1 MAMDSLIGELFDN
14 RYRIERRM
22 GAGGMADVFLAR
34 DESLGRMVAIK
45 ILAERY
51 AQDEAFVERF
61 RREATAAA
69 GLSHPNIVSVYDRG
83 QAAGTSYIAMEYL
96 NGPTLKDEITSR
108 APLPEAEVVNWAVQA
123 LDALEFAHRQGI
135 VHRDI
140 KPHNMVLTDEGRLK
154 VTDFGIARAAN
165 AAQMTEVGSIVGT
178 AQYLSPEQAR
188 GLDVG
193 PQSDLYSMGIVLY
206 EMLTGELPFTGDSAV
221 EIAMKQV
228 SDPPPSIRKQNR
240 LVSEGL
246 EQVVMRSLSKD
257 PALRHRS
264 ARQMADE
271 LRRVS
276 RGGAVSSDTQMAT
289 RVLAGGAAAAAAYT
303 GAQTSVLPP
312 GGAQPPPEK
321 PPGPRRSAL
330 PWLLVLILLIASAAV
345 GYVVY
350 KQLSGGGVTVP
361 TLSGSCDTAK
371 AQLAAVR
378 LKGVCQDKESSRP
391 PRRASSSA
399 ATRPPV
405 RAPTRAR
412 PSRIF
417 IGAGPN
423 TVTVPDVH
431 GKSQL
436 QAQTILEDKGFTVDT
451 AIIQVNSAKETLG
464 NVVGTDPPAGSQEPQ
479 GTVIQLRVATGNVVV
494 PDVAGLDCTAATAKM
509 KQKTLVATCQDQPSD
524 QRLRTKRSTPAPRR
538 GATAPQNSAVT
549 ILISSGPQQVTVPP
563 VVGETSTT
571 PSRRST
577 TWASRGR
584 SSRRSSAPTPRSTT
598 PCNRRTRLPAP
609 RSPRELLRTHRRL
622 QVQAQRPELR
632 EPTADVTE
640 VAPLRVIV
648 LSGGRSSEHEI
659 SIGSGESVSAALDPA
674 RYDVVGVDD
683 QPRGGLAARGA
694 GRRGRAARRSTRARR
709 RTRSS
714 PGPAGRSA
722 RCARSGRSTS

>member
-14 RYRIERRM
+14 RYRIERRI
-22 GAGGMADVFLAR
+22 GTGGMADVFLAR
-34 DESLGRMVAIK
+34 DESLGRRVAIK

-51 AQDEAFVERF
+51 AQDEAFLERF

-83 QAAGTSYIAMEYL
+83 QASGTSYIAMEYL

-123 LDALEFAHRQGI
+123 LDALEFAHRQGV

-140 KPHNMVLTDEGRLK
+140 KPHNMILTDEGRLK

-165 AAQMTEVGSIVGT
+165 VAQMTEVGSIVGT

-246 EQVVMRSLSKD
+246 EQVVMRALSKD

-289 RVLAGGAAAAAAYT
+289 RVLTGGAEAMAAYT
-303 GAQTSVLPP
+303 GTQTSVLSP
-312 GGAQPPPEK
+312 GGTQPPPQR
-321 PPGPRRSAL
+321 PQGPRRSAL

-361 TLSGSCDTAK
+361 TLSGSCQHAK
-371 AQLAAVR
+371 AQLAAVG
-378 LKGVCQDKESSRP
+378 LKGNCQDKQSPADKENQVIGSDPSFG
-391 PRRASSSA
+391 SSA
-399 ATRPPV
+399 DKGSTV
-405 RAPTRAR
+405 T
-412 PSRIF
+412 IF
-417 IGAGPN
+417 VGAGPN
-423 TVTVPDVH
+423 TITVPDVH
-431 GKSQL
+431 GMSLQDAQQL
-436 QAQTILEDKGFTVDT
+436 LTEKGFEFDRTTLPVNAPKVTV
-451 AIIQVNSAKETLG
+451 G
-464 NVVGTDPPAGSQEPQ
+464 NVVGTIPGAGEQVPR
-479 GTVIQLRVATGNVVV
+479 GTVIQIQVATGNVVV
-494 PDVAGLDCTAATAKM
+494 PDVAGLDCKAATVKM
-509 KQKTLVATCQDQPSD
+509 KQKTLVATCQDSPSD
-524 QRLRTKRSTPAPRR
+524 QPQGQAFDSSPKAGTLA
-538 GATAPQNSAVT
+538 AQNSTVT

-563 VVGETSTT
+563 VVGLDKNDAIHSLHDVGLKATIQQAVECLDSTLN
-571 PSRRST
+571 
-577 TWASRGR
+577 
-584 SSRRSSAPTPRSTT
+584 
-598 PCNRRTRLPAP
+598 NRVK
-609 RSPRELLRTHRRL
+609 S
-622 QVQAQRPELR
+622 Q
-632 EPTADVTE
+632 
-640 VAPLRVIV
+640 
-648 LSGGRSSEHEI
+648 
-659 SIGSGESVSAALDPA
+659 DP
-674 RYDVVGVDD
+674 
-683 QPRGGLAARGA
+683 GA
-694 GRRGRAARRSTRARR
+694 GSQVAQG
-709 RTRSS
+709 SS
-714 PGPAGRSA
+714 VIIVVIKFRPSDPS
-722 RCARSGRSTS
+722 CVSPPPT

>member
-1 MAMDSLIGELFDN
+1 
-14 RYRIERRM
+14 
-22 GAGGMADVFLAR
+22 MADVFLAR
-34 DESLGRMVAIK
+34 DESLGRRVAIK

-83 QAAGTSYIAMEYL
+83 QASGTSYIAMEYL

-123 LDALEFAHRQGI
+123 LDALEFAHRQGV

-140 KPHNMVLTDEGRLK
+140 KPHNMILTDEGRLK

-165 AAQMTEVGSIVGT
+165 VAQMTEVGSIVGT

-289 RVLAGGAAAAAAYT
+289 RVLTGGAAAVAAYT

-312 GGAQPPPEK
+312 GGTQPPPER
-321 PPGPRRSAL
+321 PQGPRRSAL

-350 KQLSGGGVTVP
+350 KQLSGGGR
-361 TLSGSCDTAK
+361 D
-371 AQLAAVR
+371 
-378 LKGVCQDKESSRP
+378 
-391 PRRASSSA
+391 RADA
-399 ATRPPV
+399 DRELQTTR
-405 RAPTRAR
+405 
-412 PSRIF
+412 
-417 IGAGPN
+417 
-423 TVTVPDVH
+423 
-431 GKSQL
+431 
-436 QAQTILEDKGFTVDT
+436 
-451 AIIQVNSAKETLG
+451 
-464 NVVGTDPPAGSQEPQ
+464 
-479 GTVIQLRVATGNVVV
+479 
-494 PDVAGLDCTAATAKM
+494 
-509 KQKTLVATCQDQPSD
+509 
-524 QRLRTKRSTPAPRR
+524 
-538 GATAPQNSAVT
+538 
-549 ILISSGPQQVTVPP
+549 
-563 VVGETSTT
+563 
-571 PSRRST
+571 RRSSPR
-577 TWASRGR
+577 WASRG
-584 SSRRSSAPTPRSTT
+584 SARTSTSTPEKTESGDRKRPRLRIGCRQGLDGTDLHR
-598 PCNRRTRLPAP
+598 CRT
-609 RSPRELLRTHRRL
+609 EH
-622 QVQAQRPELR
+622 
-632 EPTADVTE
+632 
-640 VAPLRVIV
+640 
-648 LSGGRSSEHEI
+648 GR
-659 SIGSGESVSAALDPA
+659 
-674 RYDVVGVDD
+674 
-683 QPRGGLAARGA
+683 
-694 GRRGRAARRSTRARR
+694 RARR
-709 RTRSS
+709 ERQVRLRGDDD
-714 PGPAGRSA
+714 P
-722 RCARSGRSTS
+722 

>member
-14 RYRIERRM
+14 RYRIERRI
-22 GAGGMADVFLAR
+22 GTGGMADVFLAR
-34 DESLGRMVAIK
+34 DESLGRRVAIK

-123 LDALEFAHRQGI
+123 LDALEFAHRQGV

-140 KPHNMVLTDEGRLK
+140 KPHNMILTDEGRLK

-165 AAQMTEVGSIVGT
+165 VVQMTEVGSIVGT

-257 PALRHRS
+257 PALRHHS

-289 RVLAGGAAAAAAYT
+289 RVLTGGAAAAAAYT

-312 GGAQPPPEK
+312 GGTQPPPEK

-330 PWLLVLILLIASAAV
+330 PWLLVLILLLASAAV

-350 KQLSGGGVTVP
+350 KQLSGSGVTVP
-361 TLSGSCDTAK
+361 TLTGSCDTAK
-371 AQLAAVR
+371 AQLAAVN
-378 LKGVCQDKESSRP
+378 LKGVCQDKQSSLAKKGVVVGSDP
-391 PRRASSSA
+391 SVGSSA
-399 ATRPPV
+399 DKNSTV
-405 RAPTRAR
+405 T
-412 PSRIF
+412 IF

-423 TVTVPDVH
+423 TITVPDVH
-431 GKSQL
+431 GMFVSQATTTL
-436 QAQTILEDKGFTVDT
+436 QDKGFQVDPVP
-451 AIIQVNSAKETLG
+451 IDVNSAKVG
-464 NVVGTDPPAGSQEPQ
+464 AGRVVGTEPKAGSQEQQ
-479 GTVIQLRVATGNVVV
+479 GTTIRLRVATGNVVV
-494 PDVAGLDCTAATAKM
+494 PDVTGLSCDQATAKM

-524 QRLRTKRSTPAPRR
+524 QPKGEAFETQPAAGSTA
-538 GATAPQNSAVT
+538 AQNSSVT
-549 ILISSGPQQVTVPP
+549 VLISSGPQQVTVPP
-563 VVGETSTT
+563 LVGETKQDATKALHDVGLKAAIT
-571 PSRRST
+571 Q
-577 TWASRGR
+577 
-584 SSRRSSAPTPRSTT
+584 
-598 PCNRRTRLPAP
+598 
-609 RSPRELLRTHRRL
+609 
-622 QVQAQRPELR
+622 QVECLN
-632 EPTADVTE
+632 
-640 VAPLRVIV
+640 
-648 LSGGRSSEHEI
+648 
-659 SIGSGESVSAALDPA
+659 AALDNTVASQDPA
-674 RYDVVGVDD
+674 AGTPVDQGSFVNIVVIKFRPTDPICV
-683 QPRGGLAARGA
+683 
-694 GRRGRAARRSTRARR
+694 
-709 RTRSS
+709 S
-714 PGPAGRSA
+714 PPP
-722 RCARSGRSTS
+722 T

>member
-1 MAMDSLIGELFDN
+1 MDSLIGELFDN
-14 RYRIERRM
+14 RYRIERRI
-22 GAGGMADVFLAR
+22 GTGGMADVFLAR
-34 DESLGRMVAIK
+34 DESLGRRVAIK

-51 AQDEAFVERF
+51 AQDEAFLERF

-83 QAAGTSYIAMEYL
+83 QASGTSYIAMEYL

-123 LDALEFAHRQGI
+123 LDALEFAHRQGV

-140 KPHNMVLTDEGRLK
+140 KPHNMILTDEGRLK

-165 AAQMTEVGSIVGT
+165 VAQMTEVGSIVGT

-246 EQVVMRSLSKD
+246 EQVVMRALSKD

-289 RVLAGGAAAAAAYT
+289 RVLTGGAEAMAAYT
-303 GAQTSVLPP
+303 GTQTSVLSP
-312 GGAQPPPEK
+312 GGTQPPPQR
-321 PPGPRRSAL
+321 PQGPRRSAL

-361 TLSGSCDTAK
+361 TLSGSCQHAK
-371 AQLAAVR
+371 AQLAAVG
-378 LKGVCQDKESSRP
+378 LKGNCQDKQSPADKENQVIGSDPSFG
-391 PRRASSSA
+391 SSA
-399 ATRPPV
+399 DKGSTV
-405 RAPTRAR
+405 T
-412 PSRIF
+412 IF
-417 IGAGPN
+417 VGAGPN
-423 TVTVPDVH
+423 TITVPDVH
-431 GKSQL
+431 GMSLQDAQQL
-436 QAQTILEDKGFTVDT
+436 LTEKGFEFDRTTLPVNAPKVTV
-451 AIIQVNSAKETLG
+451 G
-464 NVVGTDPPAGSQEPQ
+464 NVVGTIPGAGEQVPR
-479 GTVIQLRVATGNVVV
+479 GTVIQIQVATGNVVV
-494 PDVAGLDCTAATAKM
+494 PDVAGLDCKAATAKM
-509 KQKTLVATCQDQPSD
+509 KQKTLVATCQDSPSD
-524 QRLRTKRSTPAPRR
+524 QPQGQAFDSSPKAGTLA
-538 GATAPQNSAVT
+538 AQNSTVT

-563 VVGETSTT
+563 VVGLDKNDAIHSLHDVGLKATIQQAVECLDSTLN
-571 PSRRST
+571 
-577 TWASRGR
+577 
-584 SSRRSSAPTPRSTT
+584 
-598 PCNRRTRLPAP
+598 NRVK
-609 RSPRELLRTHRRL
+609 S
-622 QVQAQRPELR
+622 Q
-632 EPTADVTE
+632 
-640 VAPLRVIV
+640 
-648 LSGGRSSEHEI
+648 
-659 SIGSGESVSAALDPA
+659 DP
-674 RYDVVGVDD
+674 
-683 QPRGGLAARGA
+683 GA
-694 GRRGRAARRSTRARR
+694 GSQVAQG
-709 RTRSS
+709 SS
-714 PGPAGRSA
+714 VIIVVIKFRPSDPS
-722 RCARSGRSTS
+722 CVSPPPT

>member
-14 RYRIERRM
+14 RYRIERRL
-22 GAGGMADVFLAR
+22 GTGGMADVFLAR
-34 DESLGRMVAIK
+34 DESLGRRVAIK

-51 AQDEAFVERF
+51 AQDDAFLERF

-83 QAAGTSYIAMEYL
+83 QASGTSYIAMEYL

-123 LDALEFAHRQGI
+123 LDALEFAHRQGV

-165 AAQMTEVGSIVGT
+165 VQQMTEVGSIVGT

-257 PALRHRS
+257 ATLRHRS

-289 RVLAGGAAAAAAYT
+289 RVLTGGAEAVRAYT
-303 GAQTSVLPP
+303 GTQTSVLTP
-312 GGAQPPPEK
+312 GGTQPPPEH

-350 KQLSGGGVTVP
+350 QQLSGSGVTVP
-361 TLSGSCDTAK
+361 TLSGSCNDAK
-371 AQLAAVR
+371 AQLAAVG
-378 LKGVCQDKESSRP
+378 LKGRCQDKESSP
-391 PRRASSSA
+391 EKQDQVIGSDPRIGSSA
-399 ATRPPV
+399 DKNSVVTV
-405 RAPTRAR
+405 
-412 PSRIF
+412 F

-423 TVTVPDVH
+423 TATVPDVR
-431 GKSQL
+431 GKNL
-436 QAQTILEDKGFTVDT
+436 NEAKTILEDKGFVVDT
-451 AIIQVNSAKETLG
+451 TTIPINAPKVEAG
-464 NVVGTDPPAGSQEPQ
+464 MVVGTIPPAGSQEPQ
-479 GTVIQLRVATGNVVV
+479 GTVIQIQVATGNVVV
-494 PDVAGLDCTAATAKM
+494 PDVRGLSCDEATAKL

-524 QRLRTKRSTPAPRR
+524 QPQGQAFDSNPAS
-538 GATAPQNSAVT
+538 GAIAPQNSSVT
-549 ILISSGPQQVTVPP
+549 VLISSGPQQVTVPP
-563 VVGETSTT
+563 VVGQDKNDAMHTLHDAGLKTSIQQTVECT
-571 PSRRST
+571 DPGLNNTVQSQD
-577 TWASRGR
+577 
-584 SSRRSSAPTPRSTT
+584 
-598 PCNRRTRLPAP
+598 PAP
-609 RSPRELLRTHRRL
+609 GTPVDQGATVTIVVIKFRPSDPSCVSP
-622 QVQAQRPELR
+622 P
-632 EPTADVTE
+632 PT
-640 VAPLRVIV
+640 
-648 LSGGRSSEHEI
+648 
-659 SIGSGESVSAALDPA
+659 
-674 RYDVVGVDD
+674 
-683 QPRGGLAARGA
+683 
-694 GRRGRAARRSTRARR
+694 
-709 RTRSS
+709 
-714 PGPAGRSA
+714 
-722 RCARSGRSTS
+722 

>member
-14 RYRIERRM
+14 RYRIERRI
-22 GAGGMADVFLAR
+22 GTGGMADVFLAR
-34 DESLGRMVAIK
+34 DESLGRRVAIK

-83 QAAGTSYIAMEYL
+83 QASGTSYIAMEYL

-123 LDALEFAHRQGI
+123 LDALEFAHRQGV

-140 KPHNMVLTDEGRLK
+140 KPHNMILTDEGRLK

-165 AAQMTEVGSIVGT
+165 VAQMTEVGSIVGT

-228 SDPPPSIRKQNR
+228 SDAPPSIRKQNR

-246 EQVVMRSLSKD
+246 EQVVMRALSKD

-289 RVLAGGAAAAAAYT
+289 RVLTGGAAAVAAYT
-303 GAQTSVLPP
+303 GAQTSVLQP
-312 GGAQPPPEK
+312 GGTQPPPEK

-330 PWLLVLILLIASAAV
+330 PWVLVLILLIASAAV

-361 TLSGSCDTAK
+361 TLTGSCDHAK
-371 AQLAAVR
+371 AQLTAVG
-378 LKGVCQDKESSRP
+378 LKGACQNKKSP
-391 PRRASSSA
+391 PNKQNQVIGSDPAFGSSA
-399 ATRPPV
+399 DKGSTV
-405 RAPTRAR
+405 T
-412 PSRIF
+412 IF
-417 IGAGPN
+417 IGAGPS
-423 TVTVPDVH
+423 TITVPDVS
-431 GKSQL
+431 GKNAL
-436 QAQTILEDKGFTVDT
+436 EAQTILEDKGFKVNPTP
-451 AIIQVNSAKETLG
+451 IQLNSPKQTSG
-464 NVVGTDPPAGSQEPQ
+464 NVVSTVPKAGSVQPAG
-479 GTVIQLRVATGNVVV
+479 TIIQLQVATGLVVV
-494 PDVAGLDCTAATAKM
+494 PDVKGLSCKDATAKM
-509 KQKTLVATCQDQPSD
+509 KQKTLVATCQDQPD
-524 QRLRTKRSTPAPRR
+524 PTVPANQAIGSQPAAA
-538 GATAPQNSAVT
+538 GATTAQNSPITV
-549 ILISSGPQQVTVPP
+549 LISTGPQQVTVPP
-563 VVGETSTT
+563 VVGQNKNDAIHALQAVGLKAKIQPTVECFDASLDKTVKEQNPAAGAQVPEGSFVTLVIYKFK
-571 PSRRST
+571 PSDPSCV
-577 TWASRGR
+577 SPP
-584 SSRRSSAPTPRSTT
+584 PT
-598 PCNRRTRLPAP
+598 
-609 RSPRELLRTHRRL
+609 
-622 QVQAQRPELR
+622 
-632 EPTADVTE
+632 
-640 VAPLRVIV
+640 
-648 LSGGRSSEHEI
+648 
-659 SIGSGESVSAALDPA
+659 
-674 RYDVVGVDD
+674 
-683 QPRGGLAARGA
+683 
-694 GRRGRAARRSTRARR
+694 
-709 RTRSS
+709 
-714 PGPAGRSA
+714 
-722 RCARSGRSTS
+722 

>member
-14 RYRIERRM
+14 RYRIERRI
-22 GAGGMADVFLAR
+22 GTGGMADVFLAR

-51 AQDEAFVERF
+51 AQDEAFLERF

-83 QAAGTSYIAMEYL
+83 QASGTSYIAMEYL

-123 LDALEFAHRQGI
+123 LDALEFAHRQGV

-140 KPHNMVLTDEGRLK
+140 KPHNMILTDEGRLK

-165 AAQMTEVGSIVGT
+165 VAQMTEVGSIVGT

-246 EQVVMRSLSKD
+246 EQVVMRALSKD

-289 RVLAGGAAAAAAYT
+289 RVLTGGAEAMAAYT
-303 GAQTSVLPP
+303 GTQTSVLSP
-312 GGAQPPPEK
+312 GGTQPPPQR
-321 PPGPRRSAL
+321 PQGPRRSAL

-361 TLSGSCDTAK
+361 TLSGSCQHAK
-371 AQLAAVR
+371 AQLAAVG
-378 LKGVCQDKESSRP
+378 LKGNCQDKQSPADKENQVIGSDPSFG
-391 PRRASSSA
+391 SSA
-399 ATRPPV
+399 DKGSTV
-405 RAPTRAR
+405 T
-412 PSRIF
+412 IF
-417 IGAGPN
+417 VGAGPN
-423 TVTVPDVH
+423 TITVPDVH
-431 GKSQL
+431 GMSLQDAQQL
-436 QAQTILEDKGFTVDT
+436 LTEKGFEFDRTTLPVNAPKVTV
-451 AIIQVNSAKETLG
+451 G
-464 NVVGTDPPAGSQEPQ
+464 NVVGTIPGAGEQVPR
-479 GTVIQLRVATGNVVV
+479 GTVIQIQVATGNVVV
-494 PDVAGLDCTAATAKM
+494 PDVAGLDCKAATAKM
-509 KQKTLVATCQDQPSD
+509 KQKTLVATCQDSPSD
-524 QRLRTKRSTPAPRR
+524 QPQGQAFDSSPKAGTLA
-538 GATAPQNSAVT
+538 AQNSTVT

-563 VVGETSTT
+563 VVGLDKNDAIHSLHDVGLKATIQQAVECLDSTLN
-571 PSRRST
+571 
-577 TWASRGR
+577 
-584 SSRRSSAPTPRSTT
+584 
-598 PCNRRTRLPAP
+598 NRVK
-609 RSPRELLRTHRRL
+609 S
-622 QVQAQRPELR
+622 Q
-632 EPTADVTE
+632 
-640 VAPLRVIV
+640 
-648 LSGGRSSEHEI
+648 
-659 SIGSGESVSAALDPA
+659 DP
-674 RYDVVGVDD
+674 
-683 QPRGGLAARGA
+683 GA
-694 GRRGRAARRSTRARR
+694 GSQVAQG
-709 RTRSS
+709 SS
-714 PGPAGRSA
+714 VIIVVIKFRPSDPS
-722 RCARSGRSTS
+722 CVSPPPT

>member
-14 RYRIERRM
+14 RYRIERRI
-22 GAGGMADVFLAR
+22 GTGGMADVFLAR
-34 DESLGRMVAIK
+34 DESLGRRVAIK

-123 LDALEFAHRQGI
+123 LDALEFAHRQGV

-140 KPHNMVLTDEGRLK
+140 KPHNMILTDEGRLK

-165 AAQMTEVGSIVGT
+165 VVQMTEVGSIVGT

-246 EQVVMRSLSKD
+246 EQVVMRALSKD
-257 PALRHRS
+257 PALRHHS

-289 RVLAGGAAAAAAYT
+289 RVLTGGAAAAAAYT

-312 GGAQPPPEK
+312 GGTQPPPEK

-330 PWLLVLILLIASAAV
+330 PWLLVLILLLASAAV

-361 TLSGSCDTAK
+361 TLTGSCDTAK
-371 AQLAAVR
+371 AQLAAVN
-378 LKGVCQDKESSRP
+378 LKGVCQDKQSSLAKKGVVVGSDP
-391 PRRASSSA
+391 SVGSSA
-399 ATRPPV
+399 DKNSTV
-405 RAPTRAR
+405 T
-412 PSRIF
+412 IF

-423 TVTVPDVH
+423 TITVPDVH
-431 GKSQL
+431 GMFVSQATTTL
-436 QAQTILEDKGFTVDT
+436 QDKGFQVDPVP
-451 AIIQVNSAKETLG
+451 IDVNSAKVG
-464 NVVGTDPPAGSQEPQ
+464 AGRVVGTEPKAGSQEQQ
-479 GTVIQLRVATGNVVV
+479 GTTI
-494 PDVAGLDCTAATAKM
+494 
-509 KQKTLVATCQDQPSD
+509 
-524 QRLRTKRSTPAPRR
+524 RL
-538 GATAPQNSAVT
+538 Q
-549 ILISSGPQQVTVPP
+549 
-563 VVGETSTT
+563 
-571 PSRRST
+571 SRD
-577 TWASRGR
+577 WERGR
-584 SSRRSSAPTPRSTT
+584 S
-598 PCNRRTRLPAP
+598 
-609 RSPRELLRTHRRL
+609 
-622 QVQAQRPELR
+622 
-632 EPTADVTE
+632 
-640 VAPLRVIV
+640 
-648 LSGGRSSEHEI
+648 
-659 SIGSGESVSAALDPA
+659 
-674 RYDVVGVDD
+674 
-683 QPRGGLAARGA
+683 
-694 GRRGRAARRSTRARR
+694 
-709 RTRSS
+709 
-714 PGPAGRSA
+714 
-722 RCARSGRSTS
+722 

>member
-1 MAMDSLIGELFDN
+1 MPLDSLIGELFDG
-14 RYRIERRM
+14 RYRIERRL
-22 GAGGMADVFLAR
+22 GTGGMADVFLAR

-83 QAAGTSYIAMEYL
+83 QASGTSYIAMEYL

-246 EQVVMRSLSKD
+246 EQVVMRALSKD

-289 RVLAGGAAAAAAYT
+289 RVLTGGAEAIQAYT
-303 GAQTSVLPP
+303 GAQTSVIPP
-312 GGAQPPPEK
+312 GGTKPPPEK
-321 PPGPRRSAL
+321 PQGPRRSAL

-350 KQLSGGGVTVP
+350 KQLSGDGVTVP
-361 TLSGSCDTAK
+361 TLSGSCETAK
-371 AQLAAVR
+371 AQLAAAQ
-378 LKGVCQDKESSRP
+378 LKGTCQDKESSL
-391 PRRASSSA
+391 AKKGVVVGSD
-399 ATRPPV
+399 
-405 RAPTRAR
+405 
-412 PSRIF
+412 PSVGSDADKNSTVTIF

-423 TVTVPDVH
+423 AVAVPDVR
-431 GKSQL
+431 GKL
-436 QAQTILEDKGFTVDT
+436 VVEAQTILQDKGFVVDP
-451 AIIQVNSAKETLG
+451 APINVDSAKVAEG
-464 NVVGTDPPAGSQEPQ
+464 HVVGTNPPAGSQEPQ
-479 GTVIQLRVATGNVVV
+479 GTTIQLRVATGNVVV
-494 PDVAGLDCTAATAKM
+494 PDVAGLSCDDAIATM
-509 KQKTLVATCQDQPSD
+509 KEKTLVGTCQDQPSD
-524 QRLRTKRSTPAPRR
+524 QPAGKAFESTPAA
-538 GATAPQNSAVT
+538 GGTAPQNSTVT
-549 ILISSGPQQVTVPP
+549 ILISSGPEQVTVPP
-563 VVGETSTT
+563 VVGETKQDATKALHDVGLKAAITQSVECTDPGLNNT
-571 PSRRST
+571 VQSQD
-577 TWASRGR
+577 
-584 SSRRSSAPTPRSTT
+584 
-598 PCNRRTRLPAP
+598 PAP
-609 RSPRELLRTHRRL
+609 GTPVDQGAFVNIVVLKFRPTDPSCVSP
-622 QVQAQRPELR
+622 P
-632 EPTADVTE
+632 PT
-640 VAPLRVIV
+640 
-648 LSGGRSSEHEI
+648 
-659 SIGSGESVSAALDPA
+659 
-674 RYDVVGVDD
+674 
-683 QPRGGLAARGA
+683 
-694 GRRGRAARRSTRARR
+694 
-709 RTRSS
+709 
-714 PGPAGRSA
+714 
-722 RCARSGRSTS
+722 